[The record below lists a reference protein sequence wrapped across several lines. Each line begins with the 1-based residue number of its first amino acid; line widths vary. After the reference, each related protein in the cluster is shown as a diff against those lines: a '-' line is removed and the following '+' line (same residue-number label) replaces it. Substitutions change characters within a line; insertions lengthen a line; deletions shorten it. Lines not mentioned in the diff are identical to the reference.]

1 VIGPE
6 GARERAGQSERCTPV
21 RESQD
26 SCPLLLPDRLPAEGL
41 GTQQSCGSFS
51 FVVQSNRGHLKKWKF
66 TYANEENALKRL
78 HLQLHE
84 PNAVS
89 RKRPFPTLL
98 RKVLKLPSFTSKSV
112 SEVVLNSMS
121 D

>member
-1 VIGPE
+1 MMTLYTGGFSRFIASTAAPIATDWSE
-6 GARERAGQSERCTPV
+6 NRRAGFAPAGKPCLCT
-21 RESQD
+21 
-26 SCPLLLPDRLPAEGL
+26 A
-41 GTQQSCGSFS
+41 
-51 FVVQSNRGHLKKWKF
+51 HKF

-89 RKRPFPTLL
+89 RKRPFLTLL